1 MKLKDIKQNKKN
13 PKNLGASESPSGDL
27 GVNLGVDSYIIS
39 HSDAESDYLAQVNRR
54 THLRLINPRM
64 MSGHFQGRV
73 LAMLCQ
79 MIQPKRILEL
89 GTYSGYSALCMA
101 EALSDGGILHTIEHD
116 DELEDFILENINGSA
131 HNSKI
136 KLHIGDALEKI
147 AEIDETFDLVFIDA
161 DKRQYVAY
169 YEAVL
174 PKIRQDGFILV
185 DNTLWDGKLF
195 YEIDPND
202 KQTIE
207 IMRFNDFIAKD
218 TRIEKVILPLRDGL
232 TIIRKK

>member
-1 MKLKDIKQNKKN
+1 M
-13 PKNLGASESPSGDL
+13 NLDDYITAHSEP
-27 GVNLGVDSYIIS
+27 
-39 HSDAESDYLAQVNRR
+39 ESDYLAQVNRR

-64 MSGHFQGRV
+64 MSGHLQGRV
-73 LAMLCQ
+73 LAMLCR
-79 MIQPKRILEL
+79 MIAPKRILEL

-101 EALSDGGILHTIEHD
+101 EALPPDGVLHTIEHD
-116 DELEDFILENINGSA
+116 DELEDFILENLNGSPDGA
-131 HNSKI
+131 KI

-161 DKRQYVAY
+161 DKRQYIAY

-174 PKIRQDGFILV
+174 PKVRSGGFILA
-185 DNTLWDGKLF
+185 DNTLWDGKIF
-195 YEIDPND
+195 ETIDPND

-218 TRIEKVILPLRDGL
+218 TRIEKVIVPLRDGL
-232 TIIRKK
+232 TMIRKK